1 MTRGDNVGQ
10 PLHIRDMLI
19 VMLAFSGLALPTV
32 SSQGYVSTTTQLAST
47 LTFTVGSRAIT
58 SLSQPVIVFNS
69 EFKVNST
76 TGTKHGCE
84 TLNITFVGSQGQ
96 YISGNL
102 TSIIPIDFYIMAD
115 STYKDWLHSKSCGSF
130 PPSILTERT
139 ATSYSFNVALPDS
152 GLWDIVLVN
161 YSNTR
166 DANGFMVASLSSGS
180 LTVTKAVLST
190 VTKTVPIQSTE
201 RTLIPIGSLYV
212 VGTMIAV
219 IVAIV
224 FVTAEVVRR
233 KQKKDKIKLPE
244 NEE

>member
-1 MTRGDNVGQ
+1 
-10 PLHIRDMLI
+10 MLI

-47 LTFTVGSRAIT
+47 QTFTVGSIAIT
-58 SLSQPVIVFNS
+58 SPSKPVIVFDS
-69 EFKVNST
+69 AFKVNST
-76 TGTKHGCE
+76 TGTKHACE
-84 TLNITFVGSQGQ
+84 TLNITFVGAQGQ
-96 YISGNL
+96 YVSGNL
-102 TSIIPIDFYIMAD
+102 TSIIPIDFYIMTD
-115 STYKDWLHSKSCGSF
+115 STYKEWLHSKGCGSL
-130 PPSILTERT
+130 PPSILTQRT
-139 ATSYSFNVALPDS
+139 TTSYRFNVALPDS

-166 DANGFMVASLSSGS
+166 DANGFMVASLSSGN

-190 VTKTVPIQSTE
+190 ITKTMPIESTE
-201 RTLIPIGSLYV
+201 QTLIPIGSLYL

-224 FVTAEVVRR
+224 LVTAEVVRR
-233 KQKKDKIKLPE
+233 KQKKDKITLPE